1 MAKTKLLIFTRDE
14 EKKWLEAIEKMGLS
28 SRCEV
33 EIKTSLDEIFFK
45 ESDFREALISWS
57 LFDQWVLETPEYFG
71 LSVSSLAKQVH
82 FFDYLEK
89 KHSSLQAHNLLHK
102 SFKETIL
109 QTYPKIENRRPAF
122 FIGHGPFLRSACMT
136 LITLGFNKFYV
147 CSPDLKLA
155 KVDIQILQKS
165 FFGVQFQL
173 LSTDEVTQLQD
184 SASIVVNTLNG
195 EIKSTFNEDLS
206 YFNYL
211 HLSGAVFDL
220 YPEAD
225 QKFYSEEAQRAG
237 LVVIPSQIL
246 FENILKN
253 MTRV

>member
-1 MAKTKLLIFTRDE
+1 MVKQKLLIFTKDE
-14 EKKWLEAIEKMGLS
+14 EKTWVEALEKIGLNS
-28 SRCEV
+28 QYEV
-33 EIKTSLDEIFFK
+33 EIKPELDEVFFN
-45 ESDFREALISWS
+45 EPNFREALISWN
-57 LFDQWVLETPEYFG
+57 LFDSWVLEAPEYFG

-82 FFDYLEK
+82 FFDYLENK
-89 KHSSLQAHNLLHK
+89 QGSLQAHNILHK

-122 FIGHGPFLRSACMT
+122 FIGHGPFLRSTCMT
-136 LITLGFNKFYV
+136 LITLGFNKFYI
-147 CSPDLKLA
+147 CSPDLGQA
-155 KVDIQILQKS
+155 KVDIQILQKT
-165 FFGVQFQL
+165 FFGVQFVL

-184 SASIVVNTLNG
+184 SSSIVVNILNG
-195 EIKSTFNEDLS
+195 ETKSTFNEDLS

-246 FENILKN
+246 FENTLKN